1 MEYRFDDAYGAVYD
15 DDTGLYICSYIA
27 AGITRQDTRTVAIRK
42 MEKREERLALAMVS
56 CFDELWIDQGE
67 LS

>member
-27 AGITRQDTRTVAIRK
+27 AGISRQDTRAVAIRK
-42 MEKREERLALAMVS
+42 MEQREELLALEDAS
-56 CFDELWIDQGE
+56 IDETWID
-67 LS
+67 

>member
-27 AGITRQDTRTVAIRK
+27 AGISRKDTRAAAIKK
-42 MEKREERLALAMVS
+42 MEQREELLALEDPYI
-56 CFDELWIDQGE
+56 DETWIDQGE